1 MASLD
6 FDDFETP
13 EGWDLWDFRDV
24 YRGPKL

>member
-1 MASLD
+1 MAFDLP
-6 FDDFETP
+6 DDFETP